1 MRAVRRTLFAALTVC
16 ACAVLPAAAVAAPD
30 YVPEPGPEVTAEAAH
45 QHEEEVSP
53 LAPALQELQK
63 PSVRALPEAQQAQ
76 LLGIAAD
83 GPGSLIRDEH
93 GILVN
98 ARFEDG
104 VLARLPAL
112 RRLGGEIQGTSQRY
126 QEVTLSVPYRQLDE
140 LAEVH
145 GLASVTPAQT
155 PVLRDLTV
163 DQCQGG
169 SVVSEGVEQL
179 KVELLR
185 EELAAPP
192 VEPDDEGEGLTI
204 GVLSDSFDQGTE
216 AIAGGPIATKAPN
229 DVNTKDLP
237 GAPGNECAGQA
248 DPVHDLKDY
257 LFEEGQQPP
266 FDEGRAMLQIVHD
279 IAPKAKLAFY
289 SAFNSEADFAKGI
302 EELAKPIA
310 DGGTVGANV
319 IVDDVSYFEEPFFQD
334 GPVAAA
340 VDNVVADGVT
350 YLTSAGNDNLLAGK
364 DEIASWETPDYTDS
378 LDCPPAVRSLGGH
391 DCLDFNGGPT
401 VDRTFGIKVK
411 AGSTLTVDLQWAEPW
426 NGVGTDLDAYLLDS
440 EGRLLTLKRE
450 RNVKITQ
457 RPVEWMQWTNGSG
470 AEATVQLVVNRF
482 SGGTPVTKFIL
493 LENGSEG
500 VTGTEYPKSGGGNVV
515 GPSVYGHAGA
525 GAAITVGA
533 VPYTA
538 TPAKTVEPY
547 SSRGP
552 VTHYYFPVNGT
563 SPAPAIPGGPHV
575 ISKPD
580 VLATD
585 CGRTTFFAR
594 RTAPGI
600 WRFCGTSA
608 SAPHA
613 AGIAALAIEG
623 KGGAATPSQVRNA
636 LAGTGV
642 AIPEFGSCAA
652 GGGLLEAFGA
662 VRGIQGDPAHPEV
675 PPAACVPPNASGAV
689 ERAAG
694 DWGRESPLNPPEEPE
709 TPVTPPLTPN
719 PPAPNPPPEIP
730 PNPETK
736 TAPATS
742 ITAHPKKVVRTS
754 RARVKVRFRFAASEG
769 GASFLCQFDGSV
781 YRGCTAKVSRW
792 FGLGPH
798 VVKVKAQADG
808 LLDRSPAVF
817 RFKIVRDSS
826 AQR

>member
-1 MRAVRRTLFAALTVC
+1 M
-16 ACAVLPAAAVAAPD
+16 LPAAAIAAEPD
-30 YVPEPGPEVTAEAAH
+30 YVPEPGAEVAAETAPS
-45 QHEEEVSP
+45 QEEEVSP
-53 LAPALQELQK
+53 LAPALQELEK
-63 PSVRALPEAQQAQ
+63 RSVRELPQDEQAQ
-76 LLGIAAD
+76 LLGIAAE

-93 GILVN
+93 DILVN
-98 ARFEDG
+98 ARFEEG
-104 VLARLPAL
+104 VLSRLPAL
-112 RRLGGEIQGTSQRY
+112 RRLGGDIQGTSTLY

-140 LAEVH
+140 LAEVP
-145 GLASVTPAQT
+145 GIASVTPAPR
-155 PVLRDLTV
+155 PVLRAPE
-163 DQCQGG
+163 QCQGG
-169 SVVSEGVEQL
+169 SVISEGVEQL

-185 EELAAPP
+185 EELAKKA
-192 VEPDDEGEGLTI
+192 EPSDEGEGLTVGI
-204 GVLSDSFDQGTE
+204 LSDSFDQGTE
-216 AIAGGPIATKAPN
+216 AVAGGPIATKAPN

-237 GAPGNECAGQA
+237 GAPGNECPGQA

-257 LFEEGQQPP
+257 LFEEGDQPP

-279 IAPKAKLAFY
+279 VVPKAKLAFY

-302 EELAKPIA
+302 EELGKRTSA
-310 DGGTVGANV
+310 GGTVGANV

-340 VDNVVADGVT
+340 VDKVVGEGVT
-350 YLTSAGNDNLLAGK
+350 YLTSAGNDNLFAGK
-364 DEIASWETPDYTDS
+364 DENASWETPDYTDS
-378 LDCPPAVRSLGGH
+378 LDCPPEVRKRGGH
-391 DCLDFNGGPT
+391 DCLDFDGGPG

-411 AGSTLTVDLQWAEPW
+411 AGATLTVDLQWAEPW
-426 NGVGTDLDAYLLDS
+426 FGVGTDLDTYLLDA
-440 EGRLLTLKRE
+440 EGTRLTEKRE
-450 RNVKITQ
+450 RNVKTTQ
-457 RPVEWMQWTNGSG
+457 RPVEWMQWTNGTG

-515 GPSVYGHAGA
+515 GPSIYGHAGA
-525 GAAITVGA
+525 AAAITVGA

-563 SPAPAIPGGPHV
+563 SPAPALPGGAHV

-608 SAPHA
+608 AAPHA

-623 KGGAATPSQVRNA
+623 NGGAATPFEVRNA

-642 AIPEFGSCAA
+642 PIPEFGSCAA

-662 VRGIQGDPAHPEV
+662 VRAIQGDPAHPEV
-675 PPAACVPPNASGAV
+675 PPAACASPTASGPV

-694 DWGRESPLNPPEEPE
+694 EWGRESPSNPPEEPE
-709 TPVTPPLTPN
+709 TPVTPPPTPSPPTPTPTPEN
-719 PPAPNPPPEIP
+719 PTSNQEPKSAPG
-730 PNPETK
+730 
-736 TAPATS
+736 TA

-754 RARVKVRFRFAASEG
+754 RAWVRVRFGFAASAG

-781 YRGCTAKVSRW
+781 YRPCAAKVSRW

-798 VVKVKAQADG
+798 VVKVRAQADG

-817 RFKIVRDSS
+817 RFKVVRDRS
-826 AQR
+826 AQGSSGRRSAR